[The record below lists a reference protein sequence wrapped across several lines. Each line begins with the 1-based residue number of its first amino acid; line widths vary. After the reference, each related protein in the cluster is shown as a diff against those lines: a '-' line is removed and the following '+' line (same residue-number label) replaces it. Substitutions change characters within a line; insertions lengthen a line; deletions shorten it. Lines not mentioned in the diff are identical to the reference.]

1 MTVVSGALF
10 FCCVVVRC
18 STLCHAC
25 FALWGLIWIFV
36 SFFLFV
42 NSIHSAVLHSLKME
56 KVNDYEICRFTGVM
70 RYPESDVEED
80 NNEGEEAKK
89 NAKKVEKRMMLYPMS
104 VAERTLEG
112 NQVQMIDGNEA
123 KEDTAKNMKEAKE
136 AGEGEGERE
145 EAGMWMG
152 VGELKLSDV
161 RGRLQRIGIRCE
173 FQQGGLLVCEGDV
186 TVSKS
191 GQNHFSLEGVV
202 GDRYYKI
209 REILY
214 QMLTYVQ

>member
-1 MTVVSGALF
+1 M
-10 FCCVVVRC
+10 
-18 STLCHAC
+18 
-25 FALWGLIWIFV
+25 
-36 SFFLFV
+36 
-42 NSIHSAVLHSLKME
+42 LHSLKME

-80 NNEGEEAKK
+80 NNEGEEGKK

-112 NQVQMIDGNEA
+112 NQVQMIDGNEE
-123 KEDTAKNMKEAKE
+123 KEDASKNKKEAEE
-136 AGEGEGERE
+136 AGEGEGEGGGGGEGE
-145 EAGMWMG
+145 EPGMWMG

-186 TVSKS
+186 TISKS
-191 GQNHFSLEGVV
+191 GQNNFSMEGVV

>member
-1 MTVVSGALF
+1 MVHCFSVVWLSVVQLF
-10 FCCVVVRC
+10 AMPVL
-18 STLCHAC
+18 LC
-25 FALWGLIWIFV
+25 GV
-36 SFFLFV
+36 SFGFLFSSLFV

-136 AGEGEGERE
+136 AGEGEGE

>member
-1 MTVVSGALF
+1 VVHCFSVVWLSVVQLF
-10 FCCVVVRC
+10 AMPVL
-18 STLCHAC
+18 LC
-25 FALWGLIWIFV
+25 GV
-36 SFFLFV
+36 SFGFLFSSLFV
-42 NSIHSAVLHSLKME
+42 KSIHSAVLHSLKME

-136 AGEGEGERE
+136 AGEGEGE